1 MLCFGFDRRTLTMI
15 DPQNER
21 MDRECAATMCG
32 AGALSLS
39 QGGQLQQLHDSI
51 EPKFSVG
58 VETQGV
64 EVQRL
69 PFTSTE
75 GRSFLQFG
83 VAWRKYGNRMF
94 VQIVCIACPCANN
107 RNSVTPNSRS
117 WRWRF
122 GRRWGSLGDSPR
134 FGGGNVARTDNR
146 RPMCFFPSDFRR
158 CQCLSNL
165 VG

>member
-1 MLCFGFDRRTLTMI
+1 MLCFGFDPRTLTMI

-21 MDRECAATMCG
+21 MDREFAGTMSC

-64 EVQRL
+64 EAQRL

-75 GRSFLQFG
+75 GRSFLRFG
-83 VAWRKYGNRMF
+83 VAWRKYGNVM
-94 VQIVCIACPCANN
+94 
-107 RNSVTPNSRS
+107 
-117 WRWRF
+117 
-122 GRRWGSLGDSPR
+122 
-134 FGGGNVARTDNR
+134 
-146 RPMCFFPSDFRR
+146 
-158 CQCLSNL
+158 
-165 VG
+165 